1 MKAKSSTP
9 PGKDEVTII
18 STGVKI
24 EGTVTSGGNV
34 RVDGTING
42 DVNARGNITVGEHG
56 EIKGQI
62 EADNV
67 IVGGKIF
74 GTVNAKEK
82 LVLEANSLLEGDIVT
97 KILVIAP
104 GAKFEGSSKM
114 LNKESGAIGA
124 NQKNTD

>member
-1 MKAKSSTP
+1 MKTKNTV

-18 STGVKI
+18 SGGSKI
-24 EGTVTSGGNV
+24 EGTLSSSGSV
-34 RVDGTING
+34 RIDGQING
-42 DVNARGNITVGEHG
+42 DISAHGNITVGEHG
-56 EIKGQI
+56 RIRGQV

-67 IVGGKIF
+67 IVGGIIT

-82 LVLEANSLLEGDIVT
+82 LVLEANATLEGDIVT

-114 LNKESGAIGA
+114 LTEQHGHIAPFES
-124 NQKNTD
+124 KTE

>member
-1 MKAKSSTP
+1 MKAKNSTP

-24 EGTVTSGGNV
+24 EGTMTSSGNV
-34 RVDGTING
+34 RVDGTIIG
-42 DVNARGNITVGEHG
+42 DVSARGNISVGEHG

-62 EADNV
+62 DADNV
-67 IVGGKIF
+67 IVGGKIY

-82 LVLEANSLLEGDIVT
+82 LTLEANSLLEGDIVT

-124 NQKNTD
+124 NQKNSD